1 MKMPVVLAAKQ
12 RTHGSGA
19 QVVIRHGGDGVSS
32 ERHILQLLLVLGAC
46 VFIAAALMANGGSAM
61 LSLFACLACGTRIER
76 NHGRGDYG
84 RTPPES
90 LE

>member
-1 MKMPVVLAAKQ
+1 ML
-12 RTHGSGA
+12 
-19 QVVIRHGGDGVSS
+19 
-32 ERHILQLLLVLGAC
+32 ERRILQLMLVFGAC
-46 VFIAAALMANGGSAM
+46 LFIAAAFMANGGTAI

-76 NHGRGDYG
+76 NHERGDYG